1 MKVKL
6 VSYSQ
11 DYLENI
17 LGAMGM
23 CYGKTCGPKALQKS
37 IEAGH
42 LSLLE
47 HSMATFEIECSL
59 GVLGQITRHRHL
71 SFTVK
76 SSRGSEFDEF
86 KIPEEIEKDQNNKE
100 IYMRFIKD
108 AFHTYKNLTD
118 FGVTLEDAAYV
129 LPKGTITKL
138 RVSGNF
144 RAWREYL
151 QKRLCKRAMPEHRKI
166 AERIWTELQVA
177 APEVFFDSLLN
188 CGNCKESS
196 CKF

>member
-23 CYGKTCGPKALQKS
+23 CYGKTCGTKALQKS

-76 SSRGSEFDEF
+76 SSRGAEFDEAI
-86 KIPEEIEKDQNNKE
+86 IPEEIKKNKNNE
-100 IYMRFIKD
+100 ETYTWFIDK
-108 AFHTYKNLTD
+108 AINTYGKLID
-118 FGVTLEDAAYV
+118 SGVPLEDAAY
-129 LPKGTITKL
+129 LL
-138 RVSGNF
+138 
-144 RAWREYL
+144 
-151 QKRLCKRAMPEHRKI
+151 LCL
-166 AERIWTELQVA
+166 TCNQV
-177 APEVFFDSLLN
+177 
-188 CGNCKESS
+188 
-196 CKF
+196 

>member
-71 SFTVK
+71 NFTVK
-76 SSRGSEFDEF
+76 SSRGSEFSTYEVPEVFENNEEADSVYWYSMKKTFETYDEL
-86 KIPEEIEKDQNNKE
+86 IS
-100 IYMRFIKD
+100 
-108 AFHTYKNLTD
+108 L
-118 FGVTLEDAAYV
+118 GVPLEDAAYV

-166 AERIWTELQVA
+166 AERIWTELQIV
-177 APEVFFDSLLN
+177 APEVFYDSLLN
-188 CGNCKESS
+188 CENCKESS